1 MLDVLLKEN
10 IIELMNAW
18 RDYIIVYIKFLFY
31 SIRASAQTQPV
42 IDINPTCDIG
52 KISYMYSR
60 KELQLS
66 FWRDYPY
73 QICLVEL
80 KRFEVLRANDNN
92 NRQIERK
99 FYTLEN
105 RYIC

>member
-1 MLDVLLKEN
+1 MHYLN
-10 IIELMNAW
+10 TI
-18 RDYIIVYIKFLFY
+18 FFY

-99 FYTLEN
+99 FYTMES
-105 RYIC
+105 